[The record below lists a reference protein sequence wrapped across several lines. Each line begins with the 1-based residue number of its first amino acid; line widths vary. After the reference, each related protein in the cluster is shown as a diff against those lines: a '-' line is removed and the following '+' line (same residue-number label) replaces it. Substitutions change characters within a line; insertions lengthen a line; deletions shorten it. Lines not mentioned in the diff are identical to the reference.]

1 MWMNIESPKDV
12 HFECQRC
19 ARCCGDAPHRS
30 RVIYLLE
37 REVQEISR
45 TTGLNPLEFA
55 SPISGIG
62 KFKYKMKKRG
72 GVCVFLKNGAC
83 TIYEHRP
90 LVCRLYPF
98 FVRKTR
104 AGIAF
109 EIHDDCPGIGLG
121 RKLQEIDFKKLA
133 EAAKEILS

>member
-1 MWMNIESPKDV
+1 MNIDIPKNV
-12 HFECQRC
+12 QFECQRC

-37 REVQEISR
+37 KEVEKISNI
-45 TTGLNPLEFA
+45 TNMHPMQFA
-55 SPISGIG
+55 SPISGAG
-62 KFKYKMKKRG
+62 KFKYKMKRRG
-72 GVCVFLKNGAC
+72 GACIFLKNGAC

-98 FVRKTR
+98 FVRKTEK
-104 AGIAF
+104 GIVF
-109 EIHDDCPGIGLG
+109 EIYDDCPGIGLG
-121 RKLQEIDFKKLA
+121 QKLQEVDFKKLI